1 LDDGLELRD
10 GNNILKR
17 KVSHFGT
24 NYDASGTAGYNVTHV
39 LAKTIHLVETGS
51 YFAELQGRKYGA
63 MCKVV
68 CDAGAQGEFLGY
80 RWNDHQYYNPSPE
93 GSSRAYIP
101 RHLTLMNQMMVFSTE
116 HGTHI
121 CGMHPRQT
129 AT

>member
-68 CDAGAQGEFLGY
+68 CDAGAQGEFWVTAGMIISTIIRALKV
-80 RWNDHQYYNPSPE
+80 RAVHISHAISP
-93 GSSRAYIP
+93 
-101 RHLTLMNQMMVFSTE
+101 
-116 HGTHI
+116 
-121 CGMHPRQT
+121 
-129 AT
+129 